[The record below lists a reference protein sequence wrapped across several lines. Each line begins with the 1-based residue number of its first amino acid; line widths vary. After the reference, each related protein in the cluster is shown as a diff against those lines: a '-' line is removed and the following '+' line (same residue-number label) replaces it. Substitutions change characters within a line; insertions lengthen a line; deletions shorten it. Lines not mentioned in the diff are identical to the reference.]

1 MDFIDRLRD
10 LSALLSKQLEYCL
23 TEEATKTALVMPF
36 INALGYNVFDP
47 REVVPEFVADIGIKK
62 GEKIDYAVFLN
73 GAPIM
78 FFECKWS
85 GADLNQVHASQLY
98 RYFAAVQPVRFGI
111 LTNGVVYR
119 FFTDLDAPNRMDDK
133 PFFEFNL
140 GNFQDRHVE
149 QLKKFTK
156 SAFRVEDILTTASEL
171 KYTAAITRLI
181 AKEFDQPSEAFVRY
195 FTTQVYTGRM
205 TQVVRDQFTDITKRA
220 LQRFLNDRINDLLT
234 SAMQSTPGPSSSAP
248 APTAETKAEEEADPK
263 KQVVTT
269 AEEMEGFFAVKSV
282 LRGVVDV
289 KRVRMRDT
297 KSYCGILLDDNNR
310 MPVCRLYLDRG
321 QKFIGLFDEARNEKR
336 VPIKE
341 VDDIYQHG
349 EALVARVKLYLA
361 ERKGRAAG

>member
-361 ERKGRAAG
+361 ERKGIAAG

>member
-10 LSALLSKQLEYCL
+10 LAGVAPKQLEYCL

-73 GAPIM
+73 GTPIM

-98 RYFAAVQPVRFGI
+98 RYFAAVPNVRFGI

-119 FFTDLDAPNRMDDK
+119 FYTDLDAPNRMDDR

-140 GNFQDRHVE
+140 MNFQERHVE

-156 SAFRVEDILTTASEL
+156 PAFKLEDILTTASEL
-171 KYTAAITRLI
+171 KYTAAIGRLV
-181 AKEFDQPSEAFVRY
+181 AAEFEQPSETLVKY
-195 FTTQVYTGRM
+195 FTTQVYSGRM
-205 TQVVRDQFTDITKRA
+205 TQLVRDQFASITKRA
-220 LQRFLNDRINDLLT
+220 MQRFLNDRINELLT
-234 SAMQSTPGPSSSAP
+234 SAMLGQGTPEPARQPAP
-248 APTAETKAEEEADPK
+248 AAAEEQAPEEPETK

-269 AEEMEGFFAVKSV
+269 AEEMEAFFAVKSV

-310 MPVCRLYLDRG
+310 MPICRLYMDRD
-321 QKFIGLFDEARNEKR
+321 QKYIGIFDENRSEKR
-336 VPIKE
+336 VAIQE
-341 VDDIYQHG
+341 IDDIYQYG
-349 EALVARVKLYLA
+349 ETLTARVKLYLA
-361 ERKGRAAG
+361 ERKGS